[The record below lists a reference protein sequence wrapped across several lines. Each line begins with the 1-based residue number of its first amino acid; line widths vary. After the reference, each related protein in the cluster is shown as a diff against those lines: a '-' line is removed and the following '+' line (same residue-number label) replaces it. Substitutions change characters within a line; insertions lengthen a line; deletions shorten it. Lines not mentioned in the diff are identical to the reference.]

1 MQNFAQFLLFCA
13 LKGRVMK
20 KNIAIFAS
28 GYGSNAENLIRFFAG
43 RDSAQVA
50 LVLTNKEN
58 AYVVNRAV
66 LCRCPAVY
74 VPKKTG

>member
-28 GYGSNAENLIRFFAG
+28 GYGSNAENLIRFFAKY
-43 RDSAQVA
+43 
-50 LVLTNKEN
+50 LTK
-58 AYVVNRAV
+58 
-66 LCRCPAVY
+66 
-74 VPKKTG
+74 